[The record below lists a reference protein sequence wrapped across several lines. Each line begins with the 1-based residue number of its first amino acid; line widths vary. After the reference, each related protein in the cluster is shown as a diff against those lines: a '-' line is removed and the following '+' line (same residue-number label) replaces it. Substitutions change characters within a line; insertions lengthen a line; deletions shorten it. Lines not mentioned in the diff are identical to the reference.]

1 MLLIKG
7 SFHEGTSYKQH
18 RLACMRH
25 EVRACASGGTLEV
38 SLDYLTGN
46 TEDYL
51 KDKSILKRINE
62 IAALKENDKSYILFT
77 LDAMLRDAKARHAY

>member
-1 MLLIKG
+1 
-7 SFHEGTSYKQH
+7 
-18 RLACMRH
+18 MRH
-25 EVRACASGGTLEV
+25 EVQARASGGTLEV